1 VDVSAATP
9 GYGDYEGSTVRV
21 NGTPVYESHYEHDA
35 LGRITEW
42 TETVEG
48 STRVQRFEYDD
59 GGRLTSVRDGLDAP
73 VADYGY
79 DLNGNRTSV
88 VESARRVL
96 ELGVNLGCPDSG
108 GVPLAR
114 GANDRDELCRHG
126 DHDYTYDANGRLQSR
141 VNVAN
146 PQDETVYTYD
156 GGGRLQA
163 VAHGSTTIAYVHDAL
178 GRRVGRVVNGAFE
191 RGWLYKDS
199 LNPIA
204 QVNAAGVVEATYVYV
219 TRANVPDYIV
229 TTAGAVYRVVSDHL
243 GSVRMLVN
251 ATTGAVV
258 ERYDYDVWGRVTFES
273 GDHSLHPFGYAGGLY
288 DADTGLV
295 RFGVRDYDADA
306 GRWTAPEPLGFA
318 AEANWY
324 RYAGGDPV
332 NFIDRTG
339 REFEPWNWGWQD
351 IFPFF
356 ASNDDRGGS
365 VH

>member
-1 VDVSAATP
+1 
-9 GYGDYEGSTVRV
+9 VRV

-88 VESARRVL
+88 VESAPNRVL

-156 GGGRLQA
+156 GGGRLQE

-178 GRRVGRVVNGAFE
+178 GRRVGA
-191 RGWLYKDS
+191 W
-199 LNPIA
+199 
-204 QVNAAGVVEATYVYV
+204 
-219 TRANVPDYIV
+219 
-229 TTAGAVYRVVSDHL
+229 
-243 GSVRMLVN
+243 
-251 ATTGAVV
+251 
-258 ERYDYDVWGRVTFES
+258 
-273 GDHSLHPFGYAGGLY
+273 
-288 DADTGLV
+288 
-295 RFGVRDYDADA
+295 
-306 GRWTAPEPLGFA
+306 
-318 AEANWY
+318 
-324 RYAGGDPV
+324 
-332 NFIDRTG
+332 
-339 REFEPWNWGWQD
+339 
-351 IFPFF
+351 
-356 ASNDDRGGS
+356 
-365 VH
+365 